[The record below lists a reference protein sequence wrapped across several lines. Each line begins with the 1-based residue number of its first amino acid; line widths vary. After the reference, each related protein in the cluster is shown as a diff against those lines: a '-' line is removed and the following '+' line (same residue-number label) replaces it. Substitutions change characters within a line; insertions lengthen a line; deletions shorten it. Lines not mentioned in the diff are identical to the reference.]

1 MSQTRNRL
9 IAASMTAC
17 CLMILLALP
26 QPSMAQG
33 VKREILPPTWEA
45 KYSFSPAVITQGG
58 KVVWLA
64 GQVGYIDDNRK
75 PLNGDF
81 DAQVRQT
88 FKNIQRV
95 MEKAGGS
102 LNDVVSM
109 TAYISDGRYALR
121 FTELRKEFWPKDY
134 PASTLIV
141 AAGFAL
147 PEIMVEV
154 TGYAGLDK

>member
-1 MSQTRNRL
+1 MSQTRDEL
-9 IAASMTAC
+9 TAALMRVFG
-17 CLMILLALP
+17 LMILLGLL
-26 QPSMAQG
+26 QPAMAQG
-33 VKREILPPTWEA
+33 VKRDIVPPTWEA

-58 KVVWLA
+58 RVVWLA
-64 GQVGYIDDNRK
+64 GQVGFVDDNRK

-81 DAQVRQT
+81 DAQTRQT

-95 MEKAGGS
+95 METAGGS
-102 LNDVVSM
+102 LRDIVSM
-109 TAYISDGRYALR
+109 TVFISDGRYAQR
-121 FTELRKEFWPKDY
+121 FTDLRKEFWPKDY

-154 TGYAGLDK
+154 TGYAVVDK

>member
-1 MSQTRNRL
+1 MN
-9 IAASMTAC
+9 
-17 CLMILLALP
+17 P
-26 QPSMAQG
+26 
-33 VKREILPPTWEA
+33 VKREVLPATWEA

-64 GQVGYIDDNRK
+64 GQVGFVDDNHQ
-75 PLNGDF
+75 PLAGNF

-88 FKNIQRV
+88 FKNIQRL
-95 MEKAGGS
+95 MDKAGGS
-102 LNDVVSM
+102 LEDIVSM
-109 TAYISDGRYALR
+109 SVYVCDGRYAQR
-121 FTELRKEFWPKDY
+121 FTDLRKEFWSGNY

-154 TGYAGLDK
+154 TACAVVDS